1 MAGVGG
7 RLKRKGIYIF
17 NRSHCCMAETNII
30 LLERLLKENWSST
43 KRESKIE
50 LSQERKGTK
59 NYQRNL
65 SPNQVQLT
73 LEVRKKLSAYT
84 FDDGAKP

>member
-43 KRESKIE
+43 KRKRKQNRAISGEERYKE
-50 LSQERKGTK
+50 LSEE
-59 NYQRNL
+59 
-65 SPNQVQLT
+65 SVP
-73 LEVRKKLSAYT
+73 
-84 FDDGAKP
+84 KPDATYP